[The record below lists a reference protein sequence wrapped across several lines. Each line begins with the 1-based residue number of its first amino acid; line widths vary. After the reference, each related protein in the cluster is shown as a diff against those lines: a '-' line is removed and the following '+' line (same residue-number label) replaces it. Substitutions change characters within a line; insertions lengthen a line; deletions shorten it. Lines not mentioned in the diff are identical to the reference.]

1 MEGTIKVNVDGI
13 ALAILGRLV
22 VGAKFMTKMETSVEG
37 FLVLL
42 ELLEIFGMDYW
53 VLGKVSNYLVLG
65 ALEKL
70 FVKVTFLILSS

>member
-22 VGAKFMTKMETSVEG
+22 VGAKFVTTMETSVEG